1 MMRSRQAMI
10 AGLVAANTMVIV
22 AGLLLL
28 VRGSAPGVAGR
39 PAVLGQTSPTIRQT
53 QSSNAAISVA
63 FSEAAYPK
71 GSVSTAVLARDDTWI
86 DALASSGL
94 QGSIGAPLLVTPP
107 EQLAPEVRG
116 ELKRI
121 GTRNVYLMGGP
132 SGLSPAVERALVD
145 DGYQVERI
153 PGDDAIANAT
163 ALAGRFLPNAKTAL
177 LVRGITGSADESRG
191 FVDVLAGGAWAAS
204 GSMPVL
210 LTDPFQLSVQTREY
224 LERSNVQKVILVGGR
239 IALGGSVTAELK
251 RLGVEV
257 QRISGPSRFDTAAK
271 IAALRATD
279 PKDPSVLLVDGSGE
293 RLWVAAFAA
302 ALYSTRA
309 AAPILLTDHDV
320 LPPATDVV
328 LKQFPARPVC
338 GPGVSDLACAAART
352 EAEKALNS
360 RVRFPG

>member
-1 MMRSRQAMI
+1 MIRRRAMI

-28 VRGSAPGVAGR
+28 VRGPEGGEDGR
-39 PAVLGQTSPTIRQT
+39 PVVRGQTAPTIRQT
-53 QSSNAAISVA
+53 QASNAAISVA

-86 DALASSGL
+86 DALASSSL
-94 QGSIGAPLLVTPP
+94 QGAIGAPLLVTPSKK
-107 EQLAPEVRG
+107 LAPEVLN
-116 ELKRI
+116 ELRRM
-121 GTRNVYLMGGP
+121 GVRNVYLMGGL
-132 SGLSPAVERALVD
+132 SGLSPAVEQALVRA
-145 DGYQVERI
+145 GYQVERV
-153 PGDDAIANAT
+153 PGDNAVANAV
-163 ALAGRFLPNAKTAL
+163 ALAGRFLPAAKTAL

-204 GSMPVL
+204 EGMPVL
-210 LTDPFQLSVQTREY
+210 LTDPFQLSAQTREY
-224 LERSNVQKVILVGGR
+224 LEQSQVQKVILVGGR
-239 IALGGSVTAELK
+239 IALGGSVTAELQ

-257 QRISGPSRFDTAAK
+257 QRISGPSRFETAAK

-279 PKDPSVLLVDGSGE
+279 PKDPSVLLIDGNGE

-320 LPPATDVV
+320 LPPATDLVFQ
-328 LKQFPARPVC
+328 QFPSRPVC

-352 EAEKALNS
+352 EAEKVLNS
-360 RVRFPG
+360 RVRSPG

>member
-1 MMRSRQAMI
+1 MRRRAMI
-10 AGLVAANTMVIV
+10 AGLVAANTMLIM

-28 VRGSAPGVAGR
+28 GRGAVPSGDGR
-39 PAVLGQTSPTIRQT
+39 PVVRGQTSPTIRQT
-53 QSSNAAISVA
+53 LASNAAISVA
-63 FSEAAYPK
+63 LSEAAYPQ
-71 GSVSTAVLARDDTWI
+71 GSVATAVLARDDTWI
-86 DALASSGL
+86 DALASSSL
-94 QGSIGAPLLVTPP
+94 QGAIGAPLLVTPP
-107 EQLAPEVRG
+107 QELAPEVRS
-116 ELKRI
+116 ELRRM
-121 GTRNVYLMGGP
+121 GVRNVYLMGGP
-132 SGLSPAVERALVD
+132 SGLSPAVEQELVGS
-145 DGYQVERI
+145 GYQVERI
-153 PGDDAIANAT
+153 PGDTALDNAL

-177 LVRGITGSADESRG
+177 LVRGVSGAVDSSRG

-204 GSMPVL
+204 ESMPVL

-224 LERSNVQKVILVGGR
+224 LEQSQVQKVILVGGR
-239 IALGGSVTAELK
+239 IALGGSVTAELE

-279 PKDPSVLLVDGSGE
+279 PKDPSVLLVDGSSE

-328 LKQFPARPVC
+328 LEQFPSRPVC

-352 EAEKALNS
+352 QAEKALNS
-360 RVRFPG
+360 RVRSPG

>member
-1 MMRSRQAMI
+1 MMRSRRAMI

-28 VRGSAPGVAGR
+28 ARGTEAGGEGR
-39 PAVLGQTSPTIRQT
+39 PVVRGQTSPTIRQT
-53 QSSNAAISVA
+53 QASNAAISVA
-63 FSEAAYPK
+63 LSEAAYPT

-86 DALASSGL
+86 DALASSSL
-94 QGSIGAPLLVTPP
+94 QGAIGAPLLVTPP
-107 EQLAPEVRG
+107 QELAPEVRK
-116 ELKRI
+116 ELRRM
-121 GTRNVYLMGGP
+121 GARNVYLMGGP
-132 SGLSPAVERALVD
+132 SALSPAVEQALVD
-145 DGYQVERI
+145 AGYQVERV
-153 PGDDAIANAT
+153 PGDNAVANAA
-163 ALAGRFLPNAKTAL
+163 ALADRFLPNSKTAL

-204 GSMPVL
+204 ESMPVL
-210 LTDPFQLSVQTREY
+210 LTDPFQLSGETREY
-224 LERSNVQKVILVGGR
+224 LERSQVQKVILVGGR
-239 IALGGSVTAELK
+239 IALGGSVNAELE

-279 PKDPSVLLVDGSGE
+279 PKDPSVLLVDGSGD

-328 LKQFPARPVC
+328 LQQFPSRPVC

-360 RVRFPG
+360 RVRSPG